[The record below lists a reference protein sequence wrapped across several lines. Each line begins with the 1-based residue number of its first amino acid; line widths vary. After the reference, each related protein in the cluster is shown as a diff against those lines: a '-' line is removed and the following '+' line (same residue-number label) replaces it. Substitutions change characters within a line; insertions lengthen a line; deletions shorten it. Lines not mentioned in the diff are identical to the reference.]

1 MMNCHMSGCL
11 VNQKHSTT
19 GDTLEHGATGN
30 LNAFNHGGHGEHGG
44 NLNAFNH
51 GGHGEHGGNLNAFN
65 HGGHGE
71 HGGNLNAFNQGLALG
86 SRSASGL
93 LLRACC

>member
-11 VNQKHSTT
+11 GNQKHSTT
-19 GDTLEHGATGN
+19 GGGN
-30 LNAFNHGGHGEHGG
+30 LNFSTTGDTLEHGG

-51 GGHGEHGGNLNAFN
+51 GGYGEHGGKLNSFN
-65 HGGHGE
+65 HGI
-71 HGGNLNAFNQGLALG
+71 ALG

>member
-1 MMNCHMSGCL
+1 MIWRVSECDELSHERVSRES
-11 VNQKHSTT
+11 K
-19 GDTLEHGATGN
+19 
-30 LNAFNHGGHGEHGG
+30 AFNHGGHVEHGG

-51 GGHGEHGGNLNAFN
+51 
-65 HGGHGE
+65 
-71 HGGNLNAFNQGLALG
+71 GLALG

>member
-1 MMNCHMSGCL
+1 MIWRVSECDELSHEWVSRES
-11 VNQKHSTT
+11 K
-19 GDTLEHGATGN
+19 
-30 LNAFNHGGHGEHGG
+30 AFNHGGHAGARGKPKRFQPRGDTVEHGG

-71 HGGNLNAFNQGLALG
+71 HWDHGVRVVFCYARVAEAQNFP
-86 SRSASGL
+86 
-93 LLRACC
+93 